1 MSKLKNTGMWQL
13 LNLLHCLQGWIDTQ
27 DTVWHKENYI
37 IVHLD
42 VLMTDFCN
50 SQHPENYCSLIQG
63 YL

>member
-1 MSKLKNTGMWQL
+1 MWQL

-37 IVHLD
+37 IVYLD